1 MMNRRKNDVHEVDQ
15 RLMQFY
21 FSNLLKQ
28 IIKISANI
36 GKNWIVFV
44 QPKIL
49 SKVKHQGFSGLWLIT

>member
-36 GKNWIVFV
+36 GKN
-44 QPKIL
+44 
-49 SKVKHQGFSGLWLIT
+49 